1 MCSPAK
7 LEKSAFEE
15 LSMSDRQLIC
25 SSLIHCINWFRE
37 LVRDSHNNDK
47 NLMSGQF
54 GHLIKCVGGLTLR
67 IKSPPSS
74 LFLKVSSFASESD
87 KEMNWKVLMRIRDI
101 CSLQEK
107 LKSLLTGTHTRTK
120 LIQRIKSLFYSC
132 IYW

>member
-1 MCSPAK
+1 MQKMKNNSSISLSLSKGCPVVMCSPAK

-54 GHLIKCVGGLTLR
+54 GHLIK
-67 IKSPPSS
+67 
-74 LFLKVSSFASESD
+74 
-87 KEMNWKVLMRIRDI
+87 
-101 CSLQEK
+101 
-107 LKSLLTGTHTRTK
+107 
-120 LIQRIKSLFYSC
+120 
-132 IYW
+132 